1 MKDQTANDGRMNNE
15 QTALEENSSGVSSGQ
30 NTEQK
35 KKEGPG
41 RPVKKAVTEGAEITY
56 KAAPDRPRRV
66 APERRAAPAS
76 FSTKPDSSGE
86 EPLSPALLERARKEA
101 PVSSTLGAS
110 PRMSELLDPSTRE
123 QAQKKL
129 DEVHDPA
136 FRLSRQRFQGHT
148 LGEDQP
154 DLPADQTE
162 AEKAAEKAGSTRES
176 VSDETAARKENRKE
190 NKKENSQRAEE
201 DREAESLSRQ
211 ERQKQGMSE
220 EDDEVPYRS
229 LSSDEKKERHHAFWS
244 RIGKRFVRVVL
255 SWPFVCI
262 LVVLGFLGWLMY
274 SMLQLGLLKASVGA
288 LVIGITLAGL
298 ALAGYWFFET
308 RSHIWRVPAVILCI
322 GMCICAVMG
331 EQFVSSISNGILSI
345 ASDNSEYTSS
355 GGIYVPAD
363 IPLASVQALESQT
376 IGIVNGRNEELN
388 QTVFD
393 ELHKQGI
400 NFKTRSFDSL
410 GQLYRAV
417 RGQSVRAAVLSSAD
431 IRVLRET
438 SGDTQANA
446 GLEDGAVWINRS
458 TGVRSTP
465 AEINVDEDP
474 FTVLISASRQT
485 LSQSSYSSTLNLLL
499 TVNPKTNDV
508 LVTVIPRALAVPSAC
523 DPSFGCPADQATD
536 RLGLFS
542 LRQMPALA
550 QVVENE
556 FGVKVD
562 FLCQV
567 DETSLSQLYDLIPGL
582 YDGADMHFLLPETI
596 GQIDEKTISGPK
608 VMQII
613 GTFGSFS
620 GSDFDQELNQLVM
633 LDELA
638 RAGSGV
644 NSSNVIEVFRILDES
659 LSTTFD
665 ASQLTALIRR
675 YAILPEPVN
684 VYYSTISGD
693 WQPIYSPILTET
705 TYMLVP
711 HPDSLEKA
719 KAAIQAVLNG
729 QKPETDGIAQGTYN
743 PAAPAEAAPEEEQAS
758 SERSE
763 QSEQADSDAEQ
774 PAEEE
779 QTDPYADP
787 YGGMYYNP
795 YYDPYYGYYGDY
807 GDYGGDYGDTGAEE
821 MPDAEAYE

>member
-331 EQFVSSISNGILSI
+331 LS
-345 ASDNSEYTSS
+345 
-355 GGIYVPAD
+355 
-363 IPLASVQALESQT
+363 
-376 IGIVNGRNEELN
+376 
-388 QTVFD
+388 
-393 ELHKQGI
+393 
-400 NFKTRSFDSL
+400 
-410 GQLYRAV
+410 
-417 RGQSVRAAVLSSAD
+417 
-431 IRVLRET
+431 
-438 SGDTQANA
+438 
-446 GLEDGAVWINRS
+446 
-458 TGVRSTP
+458 
-465 AEINVDEDP
+465 
-474 FTVLISASRQT
+474 LIH
-485 LSQSSYSSTLNLLL
+485 
-499 TVNPKTNDV
+499 
-508 LVTVIPRALAVPSAC
+508 I
-523 DPSFGCPADQATD
+523 
-536 RLGLFS
+536 
-542 LRQMPALA
+542 
-550 QVVENE
+550 
-556 FGVKVD
+556 
-562 FLCQV
+562 
-567 DETSLSQLYDLIPGL
+567 
-582 YDGADMHFLLPETI
+582 
-596 GQIDEKTISGPK
+596 
-608 VMQII
+608 
-613 GTFGSFS
+613 
-620 GSDFDQELNQLVM
+620 
-633 LDELA
+633 
-638 RAGSGV
+638 
-644 NSSNVIEVFRILDES
+644 
-659 LSTTFD
+659 
-665 ASQLTALIRR
+665 
-675 YAILPEPVN
+675 
-684 VYYSTISGD
+684 
-693 WQPIYSPILTET
+693 
-705 TYMLVP
+705 
-711 HPDSLEKA
+711 
-719 KAAIQAVLNG
+719 
-729 QKPETDGIAQGTYN
+729 
-743 PAAPAEAAPEEEQAS
+743 
-758 SERSE
+758 
-763 QSEQADSDAEQ
+763 
-774 PAEEE
+774 
-779 QTDPYADP
+779 
-787 YGGMYYNP
+787 
-795 YYDPYYGYYGDY
+795 
-807 GDYGGDYGDTGAEE
+807 
-821 MPDAEAYE
+821 